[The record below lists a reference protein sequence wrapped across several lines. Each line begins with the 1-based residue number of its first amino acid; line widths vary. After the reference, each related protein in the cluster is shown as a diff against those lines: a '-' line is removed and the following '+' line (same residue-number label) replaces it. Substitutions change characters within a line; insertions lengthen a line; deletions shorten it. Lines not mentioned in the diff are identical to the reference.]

1 VDAGTVSRGVGK
13 FDWRRGSLVFLLIAV
28 VCMVVTLF
36 WPDGE
41 VHVID
46 AASGCIVFCEDV
58 TAGIHPLGRAWIDS
72 DLNETVAS
80 PGIDVVT
87 GLGRNTF
94 TVTCTNRNCGI
105 FDPARASFTLT
116 IHPVVFFAVAYT
128 RSMRMD
134 IRDSREP
141 MGRERRVP
149 FPVPGP
155 GCRGP
160 VKRQSR
166 RRPGATEG

>member
-1 VDAGTVSRGVGK
+1 MRYPTGAGNL
-13 FDWRRGSLVFLLIAV
+13 DWRRGSLAVLLIAV

-80 PGIDVVT
+80 SGTDVVA

-94 TVTCTNRNCGI
+94 TVTCANRNYGP

-116 IHPVVFFAVAYT
+116 VRDAAGRPYSESVALDRAGT
-128 RSMRMD
+128 KTLSVSFVAEEAGEGAFRISATS
-134 IRDSREP
+134 IR
-141 MGRERRVP
+141 
-149 FPVPGP
+149 
-155 GCRGP
+155 
-160 VKRQSR
+160 
-166 RRPGATEG
+166 